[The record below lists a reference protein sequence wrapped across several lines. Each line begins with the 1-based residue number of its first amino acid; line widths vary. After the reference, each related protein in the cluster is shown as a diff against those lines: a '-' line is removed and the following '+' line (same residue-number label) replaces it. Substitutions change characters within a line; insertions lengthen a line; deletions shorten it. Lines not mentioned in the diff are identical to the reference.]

1 MNSQRALLH
10 QTATDALAAD
20 LNTFLDDVRVFYGRL
35 MNDLLIEFG
44 PDPLAK
50 DFDRIVRGRWEQAR
64 IGCAVAE
71 DGRLL
76 SPNPES
82 ADPVVQD
89 FLGKTGF
96 FSPTRPRP
104 RCISR
109 LNPRQ
114 TGSWSRMPDRI
125 WPPKKTELPGRGNLP
140 GRKRR
145 RSSKRPLTFRFG
157 EKSRWRKTS
166 CGALSRWRGTM
177 PRRPRLWIWREN
189 RVFRR
194 MTRRLPR
201 SPRREISCS
210 LKRCPSRLAR
220 RTGRMPSRRGKAA
233 TAKSPRWDN
242 SAPAT

>member
-1 MNSQRALLH
+1 MKKLAVVFFAAVIGPSLVLGWLAMQSLRNQEIVVNSQRALLH

-76 SPNPES
+76 RRIRNPPTLWS
-82 ADPVVQD
+82 RISS
-89 FLGKTGF
+89 GRTGF

-114 TGSWSRMPDRI
+114 TGSWSRMPG
-125 WPPKKTELPGRGNLP
+125 PELATEKDGAAGEGQSAGEKAQAKLETALDVQVRRKVAVAENKLRSPLPG
-140 GRKRR
+140 
-145 RSSKRPLTFRFG
+145 
-157 EKSRWRKTS
+157 
-166 CGALSRWRGTM
+166 GAEQS

-201 SPRREISCS
+201 SPAARS
-210 LKRCPSRLAR
+210 L
-220 RTGRMPSRRGKAA
+220 AA
-233 TAKSPRWDN
+233 
-242 SAPAT
+242 